1 MFWFFFCGE
10 NCRLVAI
17 IIDTDK
23 PHICK
28 SLELLP
34 EVLILF
40 LSPAVHLVCMSP
52 HGGQENSWR
61 AESFSEVGPYSLDII
76 SLNSLSSGPCT

>member
-1 MFWFFFCGE
+1 MGFFGGE
-10 NCRLVAI
+10 NYMLVAI
-17 IIDTDK
+17 MIDPDK

-40 LSPAVHLVCMSP
+40 LSPAVHLVYVSVHM
-52 HGGQENSWR
+52 GDRRILG
-61 AESFSEVGPYSLDII
+61 
-76 SLNSLSSGPCT
+76 